1 MNIKL
6 LSGKLYDY
14 IIIVLFLFSVFFVG
28 TFFPNQLVKE
38 KIRQETI
45 KHIKAIGSFYEPKI
59 DTSSSDKF
67 INSMK
72 KCIAY
77 INLELHKDQIIPTSL
92 IIAQS
97 IVESNFGTSRFAKE
111 GNNLFGVRVWG
122 TTNGMLPLLQDASIN
137 WRVKTYSTKC
147 QSVKHYISTLNNNHH
162 YQEFRQLRTKTKDPI
177 KLADTLDNFSTSKEY
192 TNHVKQVLIKY
203 KGKI

>member
-122 TTNGMLPLLQDASIN
+122 TTNGMLPLLQDPSIN

>member
-14 IIIVLFLFSVFFVG
+14 VVIGLFLFSVFFVG

-59 DTSSSDKF
+59 DTTSSDKF
-67 INSMK
+67 IISMK
-72 KCIAY
+72 KCISY
-77 INLELHKDQIIPTSL
+77 INLDLPKEEQIPTLL

-97 IVESNFGTSRFAKE
+97 IVESDYGTSRFAKE
-111 GNNLFGVRVWG
+111 GSNLFGIRVWSKQG
-122 TTNGMLPLLQDASIN
+122 ILPLKQDPSIN
-137 WRVKTYSTKC
+137 WRIKTYHSKCASTRD
-147 QSVKHYISTLNNNHH
+147 YIQTLNNNHH
-162 YQEFRQLRTKTKDPI
+162 YSEFRNLRQRTKDPI
-177 KLADTLDNFSTSKEY
+177 KLAETLEKYSTSQDYRIE
-192 TNHVKQVLIKY
+192 LIRMIN
-203 KGKI
+203 KIKDKV

>member
-111 GNNLFGVRVWG
+111 GNNLFGVRIWG
-122 TTNGMLPLLQDASIN
+122 TTNGMLPLLQDPSIN
-137 WRVKTYSTKC
+137 WRVRIYKSKC
-147 QSVKHYISTLNNNHH
+147 QSVRHYISTLNNNHH
-162 YQEFRQLRTKTKDPI
+162 YQEFRQLRNRTKDPV
-177 KLADTLDNFSTSKEY
+177 KLADTLNNFSTSKEY

>member
-111 GNNLFGVRVWG
+111 GNNLFGVRVWSKE
-122 TTNGMLPLLQDASIN
+122 GMLPLLQDPSIN
-137 WRVKTYSTKC
+137 WRVKTYKSKC
-147 QSVKHYISTLNNNHH
+147 QSVRHYISTLNNNHH

-192 TNHVKQVLIKY
+192 TNHVKQILIKY

>member
-111 GNNLFGVRVWG
+111 GNNLFGVRVWSKE
-122 TTNGMLPLLQDASIN
+122 GMLPLLQDPSIN
-137 WRVKTYSTKC
+137 WRVKTYKSKC
-147 QSVKHYISTLNNNHH
+147 QSVRHYISTLNNNHH
-162 YQEFRQLRTKTKDPI
+162 YQEFRQLRNRTKDPI

>member
-14 IIIVLFLFSVFFVG
+14 IVIFLFLFSVFFVG
-28 TFFPNQLVKE
+28 TFFPNDLVKE

-67 INSMK
+67 IESMK
-72 KCIAY
+72 KCVAY
-77 INLELHKDQIIPTSL
+77 INIDLKKEEQIPTLL

-97 IVESNFGTSRFAKE
+97 IVESDYGTSRFAKE
-111 GNNLFGVRVWG
+111 GSNLFGIRVWSKQG
-122 TTNGMLPLLQDASIN
+122 ILPLKQDPSIN
-137 WRVKTYSTKC
+137 WRIKTYHSKCASTRD
-147 QSVKHYISTLNNNHH
+147 YIQTLNNNHH
-162 YQEFRQLRTKTKDPI
+162 YSEFRNVRQRTKDPI
-177 KLADTLDNFSTSKEY
+177 KLAETLEKYSTSQDYRIE
-192 TNHVKQVLIKY
+192 LIRMIN
-203 KGKI
+203 KIKDKV

>member
-111 GNNLFGVRVWG
+111 GNNLFGVRVWSKE
-122 TTNGMLPLLQDASIN
+122 GMLPLLQDPSIN
-137 WRVKTYSTKC
+137 WRVKTYKSKC
-147 QSVKHYISTLNNNHH
+147 QSVRHYISTLNNNHH
-162 YQEFRQLRTKTKDPI
+162 YQEFRQTRNRTKDPI

>member
-28 TFFPNQLVKE
+28 TFFPNEIVKE
-38 KIRQETI
+38 KVRQETI
-45 KHIKAIGSFYEPKI
+45 KQIKAIGSFYEPKI

-67 INSMK
+67 IDSMK

-77 INLELHKDQIIPTSL
+77 INIDLDKQEQIPSLL

-97 IVESNFGTSRFAKE
+97 IVESDYGTSRFAKE
-111 GNNLFGVRVWG
+111 GNALFGVRVWSK
-122 TTNGMLPLLQDASIN
+122 NGILPLKQHEDIN
-137 WRVKTYSTKC
+137 WRIKTYNSKCASTRD
-147 QSVKHYISTLNNNHH
+147 YIKILNNNHH
-162 YQEFRQLRTKTKDPI
+162 YSEFRSLRQRTKDPI
-177 KLADTLDNFSTSKEY
+177 KLAETLANYSTSQTYRTEIIRMINK
-192 TNHVKQVLIKY
+192 IKH
-203 KGKI
+203 KI